1 MEKTHYR
8 KLINPDYLGAYAI
21 EDGADLIVTIASI
34 GQENVIGVGG
44 KREVCPVMRFKED
57 VKPMIV
63 NSTNFKSL
71 RKLFESPYVEDWY
84 GKRIALYADRNVRF
98 GGEIV
103 EGLRIRPQLPEEEAP
118 ACSECG
124 QVIQDS
130 GKFTARVIA
139 KSSAAKYGRPLCM
152 DCVARRKGAQD
163 GGRDGDQ

>member
-44 KREVCPVMRFKED
+44 KKEVCPVMRFKED

-71 RKLFESPYVEDWY
+71 RKLFGSPYVEDWY
-84 GKRIALYADRNVRF
+84 DKRIALYADRNVRF

-103 EGLRIRPQLPEEEAP
+103 EGLRIRPQPPEEET

-124 QVIQDS
+124 QVIADS
-130 GKFTARVIA
+130 GKFSARVIA
-139 KSSAAKYGRPLCM
+139 RTSAAKYGKPLCM
-152 DCVARRKGAQD
+152 DCAARRKEAPD
-163 GGRDGDQ
+163 GGQ